1 MTPFWGALYL
11 TSRIGG
17 TVKISIIGAGYVG
30 LVTAAC
36 LAKLGNEVVLIDTDK
51 EKLEAIHNN
60 MGSSIYEEG
69 LDELL
74 SQVHIEVSTDYQKT
88 LPSDIIFICVGT
100 PSDESGAIFLEQI
113 TGATKQIAEI
123 LKTREAYCVVAVKST
138 VAPGTTEELVIPILE
153 TQGRKV
159 GSDFGVCMCP
169 EFLREGKAIYDF
181 MNPARVIIGEYD
193 GKSGDVLN
201 RLYQSFNAPI
211 LRTSLRTAEMIKL
224 ASNAFLATKIS
235 FINEVGNI
243 CKQLGIDTYEVAK
256 GMGFDARIGSKFL
269 NAGVGFG
276 GSCLP
281 KDLKM
286 LIARA
291 KEVGY
296 EPTILE
302 GVLNLNDAQALK
314 LVELLKK
321 HVPLKG
327 AVIGLLGL
335 AFKPGTDD
343 VRDSRAIKIV
353 QTLLEEGAKVKAYD
367 PVAVE
372 NFRKLFPQI
381 EYAPKEKVLNSD
393 AILIVTDWEEFS
405 KLDYEGKIVIDG
417 RRVAKA
423 REARIYEGVCW

>member
-1 MTPFWGALYL
+1 M
-11 TSRIGG
+11 
-17 TVKISIIGAGYVG
+17 KISIIGAGYVG
-30 LVTAAC
+30 LVTGAC
-36 LAKLGNEVVLIDTDK
+36 LAKLGSEVVLIDSDE
-51 EKLEAIHNN
+51 EKLEAIYNN
-60 MGSSIYEEG
+60 RVSPIYEEG

-74 SQVHIEVSTDYQKT
+74 GQVHIEVSTDYQKI
-88 LPSDIIFICVGT
+88 LPSDTIFICVGT
-100 PSDESGAIFLEQI
+100 PSDESGSIFLEHI
-113 TGATKQIAEI
+113 IEATKQIVEI
-123 LKTREAYCVVAVKST
+123 LKTREGYCVVTVKST

-153 TQGRKV
+153 TSGRKV
-159 GSDFGVCMCP
+159 GDDFGVCMCP

-181 MNPARVIIGEYD
+181 MHPARVIIGEYD
-193 GKSGDVLN
+193 GKSGDMLYS
-201 RLYQSFNAPI
+201 LYQSFNVPI

-256 GMGFDARIGSKFL
+256 AMGFDDRIGSKSL
-269 NAGVGFG
+269 NAGIGFG

-291 KEVGY
+291 REIGY

-302 GVLNLNDAQALK
+302 GVLHLNDAQALK
-314 LVELLKK
+314 LVESLKK
-321 HVPLKG
+321 HVPLKD

-353 QTLLEEGAKVKAYD
+353 EVLLEEGAVVKAYD
-367 PVAVE
+367 PLAVK
-372 NFRKLFPQI
+372 NFSKLFPQI
-381 EYAPKEKVLNSD
+381 EYVTKEEVLNSD
-393 AILIVTDWEEFS
+393 AILIVTEWEEFNN
-405 KLDYEGKIVIDG
+405 LDYKGKIVIDG